1 MNLVGEEFMDRV
13 LYYKQAWLPA
23 RDLVKKAILDR
34 YQVSSSSMILLPYLA
49 SEWSICPN
57 AEIWLVACTDSAIS
71 RAVFSCLW
79 WAFVCEDG
87 HQSAKS
93 EHYTFFSQKAQ
104 LLALF
109 AGILGKVCVSIKSLI
124 LSCWE
129 ENIVISATLP
139 TFWNFASYKMCPS
152 PLV

>member
-57 AEIWLVACTDSAIS
+57 AEI
-71 RAVFSCLW
+71 
-79 WAFVCEDG
+79 
-87 HQSAKS
+87 
-93 EHYTFFSQKAQ
+93 
-104 LLALF
+104 
-109 AGILGKVCVSIKSLI
+109 
-124 LSCWE
+124 
-129 ENIVISATLP
+129 
-139 TFWNFASYKMCPS
+139 
-152 PLV
+152 